1 MANPNNDSVNLASLR
16 EVAFKLAD
24 VARQITLPLFRSPAL
39 TADNK
44 LAQGF
49 DPVTQADRDAEA
61 AMRRMLQEL
70 RPDDGI
76 IGEEY
81 GVQAGTSGLDWVLDP
96 IDGTRAFLCGAPSW
110 GTLIAVQDRTGP
122 IYGLV
127 DQPFTNERFDGGLG
141 LSASLLDAQGSRDL
155 TTRSTSKLSDAILL
169 TTFPEIGTP
178 EEAAA
183 FARVAET
190 TRLVR
195 YGLDCYAYALLAAG
209 QIDLVVEAGLETYD
223 ISAPI
228 ALIQAAGGIVTDWQG
243 GPAHQGGQ
251 VLAAA
256 NEQIHAEAL
265 ARLIR

>member
-1 MANPNNDSVNLASLR
+1 MAYSRNDPASLR
-16 EVAFKLAD
+16 KVAFELAD
-24 VARQITLPLFRSPAL
+24 TARRITLPLFRSPEL

-49 DPVTQADRDAEA
+49 DPVTRADREAEA
-61 AMRRMLQEL
+61 AMRQLLQKL

-81 GVQAGTSGLDWVLDP
+81 GVSKGSSGLDWVLDP

-110 GTLIAVQDRTGP
+110 GTLIAVQDENGP

-127 DQPFTNERFDGGLG
+127 DQPFTNERFDGGSDLA
-141 LSASLLDAQGSRDL
+141 ASLLDAGGSRNL
-155 TTRSTSKLSDAILL
+155 ATRSTANLADAILL

-178 EEAAA
+178 DEAAA
-183 FARVAET
+183 FNRVAVN

-209 QIDLVVEAGLETYD
+209 QIDLVIEAGLETYD

-228 ALIQAAGGIVTDWQG
+228 ALIKAAGGVVTNWQG
-243 GPAHQGGQ
+243 GPAHAGGQ

-256 NEQIHAEAL
+256 NERLHAEAL
-265 ARLIR
+265 GLLAG